1 MIVGLKDITKHLESN
16 HVEYGAY
23 ASIEIIDKNE
33 KWIYINNKFFKIQII
48 FSQVCK
54 FTLGIDGYS
63 VS

>member
-1 MIVGLKDITKHLESN
+1 LESN

-23 ASIEIIDKNE
+23 ASKELIDKNE

-54 FTLGIDGYS
+54 YTLGIDGYS

>member
-1 MIVGLKDITKHLESN
+1 MLVGLKDITKLLESN
-16 HVEYGAY
+16 HIEHGAY

>member
-33 KWIYINNKFFKIQII
+33 NESILTTKFFKIQNL
-48 FSQVCK
+48 
-54 FTLGIDGYS
+54 FTSL
-63 VS
+63 